1 MFALSRNRMPLSSL
15 SWRRHRTTCETAVD
29 TGARSLVSRKLTRT
43 VKEADMSYV
52 HERAKKLGL
61 PIIEAT
67 EPVFIGVAAD
77 DIRKA
82 KMKNSKCC
90 AFSRAAQKEPGVRA
104 AYFFRSIAF
113 IEYPDRIVRYALPA
127 SARTELLSFDR
138 SGVMAPGEYRLA
150 PPAEIADDRERARLH
165 KEEAQEA
172 AGEDHRET
180 ITAGTRRCTNSA
192 ARRNRSRDRGAAHA
206 LASEVRAHDRGAVS
220 HGPH

>member
-113 IEYPDRIVRYALPA
+113 IEYPDRIIRYALPA

-150 PPAEIADDRERARLH
+150 PPPKSPTIANVRAYTEKKR
-165 KEEAQEA
+165 KKQ
-172 AGEDHRET
+172 RVK
-180 ITAGTRRCTNSA
+180 ITAKPSRRVPGGAPILQHVGT
-192 ARRNRSRDRGAAHA
+192 
-206 LASEVRAHDRGAVS
+206 VRATEAPRTRS
-220 HGPH
+220 HPKYVRTTAEP